1 MKNIVKGMEHYGWSW
16 WQTGG
21 NCTAY
26 GYEFKDGR
34 TLMLTSLVDELGV
47 PSKWWNEAI
56 VIGLYDSD
64 GDWIEDYEFS
74 SVNEFINEWV

>member
-1 MKNIVKGMEHYGWSW
+1 MKNINEGMEYYGWSW

-26 GYEFKDGR
+26 GYVFEDGR
-34 TLMLTSLVDELGV
+34 TLMLTSLEDELGV
-47 PSKWWNEAI
+47 PTRWWNEAI
-56 VIGLYDSD
+56 VIGLYDPD

-74 SVNEFINEWV
+74 SVNEFINAWI